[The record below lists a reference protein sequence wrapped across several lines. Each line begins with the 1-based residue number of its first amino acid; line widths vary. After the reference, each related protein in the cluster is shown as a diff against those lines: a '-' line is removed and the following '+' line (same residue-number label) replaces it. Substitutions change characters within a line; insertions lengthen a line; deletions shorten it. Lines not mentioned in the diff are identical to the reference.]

1 MLKKVRRVI
10 KFNQE
15 ARLKPY
21 IEMNT
26 ELKKC
31 KNVIAVF
38 EKTMKNVT
46 TKGRTNYLVSKSNY
60 HTAFFFGKFISHS
73 NKKKTDTH
81 A

>member
-1 MLKKVRRVI
+1 
-10 KFNQE
+10 
-15 ARLKPY
+15 
-21 IEMNT
+21 MNT

-73 NKKKTDTH
+73 NKKNTDTH

>member
-21 IEMNT
+21 IEMNI
-26 ELKKC
+26 ELKKWE
-31 KNVIAVF
+31 NAIAVF

-46 TKGRTNYLVSKSNY
+46 TKGWTNYLVSKSNY
-60 HTAFFFGKFISHS
+60 RTAIFFGKFISHS
-73 NKKKTDTH
+73 NKKNTDTH